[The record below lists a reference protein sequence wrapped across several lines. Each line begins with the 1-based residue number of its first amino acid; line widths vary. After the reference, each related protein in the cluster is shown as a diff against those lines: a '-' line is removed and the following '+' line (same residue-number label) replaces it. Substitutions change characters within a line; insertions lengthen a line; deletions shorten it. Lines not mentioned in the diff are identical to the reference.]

1 MIDLAVRTRREE
13 QMDSPELDS
22 EEYGKVLADL
32 ATVNAWTL
40 AARPTLS
47 FLDAAVGKRER
58 FSVLDVGFGRGDMLC
73 RIAAWA
79 RRHGKQVELHGVDLN
94 RKSLESARA
103 ATAGLPVQLHIGDYR
118 DLPGSFDCVVSS
130 LVAHHMSDSELRDFI
145 RYMEEQS
152 TLGWLINDLHRH
164 AFAYLG
170 YPFLARLLAVH
181 RIVRQDGQLSIARS
195 FRTAEWTGILRD
207 AGITPGAATI
217 ARRFPFR
224 LCVERLR

>member
-13 QMDSPELDS
+13 QMDSPDLDP
-22 EEYGKVLADL
+22 EEYGKVLTGL
-32 ATVNAWTL
+32 ATVNRWTL

-47 FLDAAVGKRER
+47 FLNTAVGER
-58 FSVLDVGFGRGDMLC
+58 GCFTVLDVGFGRADMLC
-73 RIAAWA
+73 QIAAWA
-79 RRHGKQVELHGVDLN
+79 RRHGKQVELHGIDLN

-103 ATAGLPVQLHIGDYR
+103 ATAGLPVQLHIGDYN
-118 DLPGSFDCVVSS
+118 DLPGRFDCIVSS

-145 RYMEEQS
+145 RYMEDHA

-170 YPFLARLLAVH
+170 YPWLARLLGVH
-181 RIVRQDGQLSIARS
+181 RIVREDGQLSIARS
-195 FRTAEWTGILRD
+195 FRPGEWTGILSD
-207 AGITPGAATI
+207 AGITKGVATV